1 MIIRAKELLHKTLA
15 ERVKST
21 TSLKYRRAALIALNR
36 VRKEIQDFYKAQAY
50 ATVHV
55 NEANRRKWR

>member
-1 MIIRAKELLHKTLA
+1 MTIQAKELLHKILA

-36 VRKEIQDFYKAQAY
+36 VRREIQLYKAQTY
-50 ATVHV
+50 AAIYVD
-55 NEANRRKWR
+55 EANRRKWR